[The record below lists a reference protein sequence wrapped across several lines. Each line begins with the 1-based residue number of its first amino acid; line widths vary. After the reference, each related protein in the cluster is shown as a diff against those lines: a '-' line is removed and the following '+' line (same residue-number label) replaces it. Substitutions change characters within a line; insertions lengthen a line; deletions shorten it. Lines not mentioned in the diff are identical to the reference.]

1 MKESWHREDQ
11 MSVVAAIPTSQK
23 SDKTWRT
30 SLSSSFAYL
39 VICLLYVAAAFML
52 NSLLRNSTKEWNSG
66 LSMNEN
72 ARKLQPINSS
82 RSRSNFCWR
91 GPTGSTLADLT
102 DIVFKVVWPGRS
114 FFSLSSFFAVSSAL
128 KSCHSPLCLLSKWLL
143 RDFVLPPE
151 IESNIWK

>member
-1 MKESWHREDQ
+1 

-39 VICLLYVAAAFML
+39 VICLLYVDAAFML

-82 RSRSNFCWR
+82 RSRSNFC
-91 GPTGSTLADLT
+91 
-102 DIVFKVVWPGRS
+102 
-114 FFSLSSFFAVSSAL
+114 
-128 KSCHSPLCLLSKWLL
+128 
-143 RDFVLPPE
+143 
-151 IESNIWK
+151 